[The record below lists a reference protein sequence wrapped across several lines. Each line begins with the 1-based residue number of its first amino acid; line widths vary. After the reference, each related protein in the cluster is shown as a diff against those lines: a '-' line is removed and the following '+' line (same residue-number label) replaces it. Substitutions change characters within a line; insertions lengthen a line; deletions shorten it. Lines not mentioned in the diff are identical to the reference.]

1 MQPLPEVSDMPVMDA
16 ARHVHFVGIG
26 GAGMSAIATVL
37 LQAGRTVS
45 GSDTDLSDV
54 TRKLLDLGATV
65 FEGHAAAHISGCDVL
80 VVSSA
85 VPPGNVE
92 VAAARAAGIPVIPR
106 AAMLAEI
113 MRCKQGIAV
122 AGTHGKTTTTSL
134 VATVLQSGGL
144 DPTLV
149 VGARLNS
156 LASNGKLGHGDH
168 VVAEADE
175 SDGTFLLLPS
185 VMNVVTTLDLEHPD
199 KYQDLDDIS
208 RYFEQFMNKVPYW
221 GCNII
226 SNDDPN
232 LRNMINKGRIKS
244 RVITYGL
251 KNCADY
257 RACNIYNQALQ
268 TSFDVQRKDGL
279 LGRFILNLPGRHN
292 VSNALAAII
301 VGCELGLPTEDISS
315 ALESFGGVQRRFETR
330 GECRGVTVV
339 DDYGHHPEEIRH
351 TLKTA
356 KAVWPDKR
364 LVVVFQPHRY
374 TRTHLLQREFST
386 AFADADALVMLDI
399 YSAGERPIPG
409 VTTGILYAGVAAQN
423 QKDVYYLDDTSQVM
437 PFLESY
443 TQEHDVLLTL
453 GAGDVWKVADQF
465 LETGKA

>member
-1 MQPLPEVSDMPVMDA
+1 
-16 ARHVHFVGIG
+16 
-26 GAGMSAIATVL
+26 MSAIATIL
-37 LQAGRTVS
+37 LQTGRTVS
-45 GSDTDLSDV
+45 GSDTALSDV
-54 TRKLLDLGATV
+54 TRKLQDQGATV
-65 FEGHAAAHISGCDVL
+65 FEGHSPAHISGCDVL

-85 VPPGNVE
+85 VSPGNLE
-92 VAAARAAGIPVIPR
+92 VAAARAAGVRVMPR
-106 AAMLAEI
+106 AAMLAEL

-134 VATVLQSGGL
+134 VATVLQTGGL
-144 DPTLV
+144 DPTV
-149 VGARLNS
+149 VIGARLNS
-156 LASNGKLGHGDH
+156 LGCNGKLGRGDH

-199 KYQDLDDIS
+199 KYRDLDDIS
-208 RYFEQFMNKVPYW
+208 RHFEQFMKNVPYS
-221 GCNII
+221 GCNIV

-232 LRNMINKGRIKS
+232 LRKLINSGGVKS

-251 KNCADY
+251 KNSADY

-268 TSFDVQRKDGL
+268 TSFDVQGKDGP

-301 VGCELGLPTEDISS
+301 VGCELGLPTDVISS
-315 ALESFGGVQRRFETR
+315 ALESFRGVQRRFETR
-330 GECRGVTVV
+330 GERGGVMVV

-399 YSAGERPIPG
+399 YGAGERPIPG
-409 VTTGILYAGVAAQN
+409 VTTGVLYTGVTAQN
-423 QKDVYYLDDTSQVM
+423 QKDVYYLKDTSEVV
-437 PFLESY
+437 PFLDSY
-443 TQEHDVLLTL
+443 TREHDVLLTL